1 MSLLSILL
9 FTLSSLLPSAQK
21 AEIVFAGD
29 AMQHKAQLDAAYD
42 RNDKSYNYH
51 DCFIDIEP
59 YLTTADYAV
68 VNLETPV
75 GVRPYTGYPCFSAP
89 ESYVDA
95 LAFAGFDMML
105 TANNHTLDKR
115 DRGLLKTLDA
125 LDSRQLAHL
134 GTYRNKS
141 ERDSLSPLI
150 VPIKGFKVAFLNYT
164 YGTNGIE
171 IQGEPIVNYIN
182 REKIRDEIRQS
193 RKEGAE
199 IVVVCLH
206 WGNEYELLPTKSQIS
221 LAEFLSEQGVDAII
235 GSHPHVI
242 QPMEM
247 RTNSD
252 GKPMLLVYS
261 LGNFISNMK
270 TRDTRGGAMVRMT
283 LSRDSLGKA
292 QVEGANYRLVFTIPG
307 NAGDNYKVVPVEQM
321 NHPLWKSHA
330 GAFERS
336 AENIFRKHN
345 KNVPRDTV
353 PIISKKI
360 TGAEI
365 FLRKRFCEL
374 QK

>member
-9 FTLSSLLPSAQK
+9 FTLSSLLPSTQK
-21 AEIVFAGD
+21 VEIVFAGD
-29 AMQHKAQLDAAYD
+29 AMQHKAQLEAAHD
-42 RNDKSYNYH
+42 RSDGSYNYH
-51 DCFIDIEP
+51 ECFIDIEP
-59 YLTTADYAV
+59 YITASDYAV

-115 DRGLLKTLDA
+115 DRGLLKTLDI
-125 LDSRQLAHL
+125 LDARRLDHL
-134 GTYRNKS
+134 GTYRNK
-141 ERDSLSPLI
+141 EEHDSLSPMI

-171 IQGEPIVNYIN
+171 IQGKPIVNYID
-182 REKIRDEIRQS
+182 REKIRKEINTARE
-193 RKEGAE
+193 KGAE
-199 IVVVCLH
+199 IVIVCLH
-206 WGNEYELLPTKSQIS
+206 WGNEYELLPTKSQVS
-221 LAEFLSEQGVDAII
+221 LAEFLSEQGVDAVI

-247 RTNSD
+247 RTNAN
-252 GKPMLLVYS
+252 GRQMLLVYS

-270 TRDTRGGAMVRMT
+270 TRDTRGGAMVKMT
-283 LSRDSLGKA
+283 LSRDSIGKA
-292 QVEGANYRLVFTIPG
+292 QVESASYRLVFTLPG
-307 NAGDNYKVVPVEQM
+307 NSKTNYKVVPVEHM
-321 NHPLWKSHA
+321 NHPDWKGHTK
-330 GAFERS
+330 AFERS

-345 KNVPRDTV
+345 IDVPRDTLPLV
-353 PIISKKI
+353 NKKI
-360 TGAEI
+360 TDAEI
-365 FLRKRFCEL
+365 FLRKKFCDS

>member
-1 MSLLSILL
+1 MTLLSILL
-9 FTLSSLLPSAQK
+9 FTLSSLLPSMQK

-42 RNDKSYNYH
+42 IADRSYNYN
-51 DCFIDIEP
+51 DCFVDIEP
-59 YLTTADYAV
+59 YITSADYAV

-75 GVRPYTGYPCFSAP
+75 GIRPYSGYPCFSAP

-115 DRGLLKTLDA
+115 DKGLLKTLDV
-125 LDSRQLAHL
+125 LDAHQLAHL
-134 GTYRNKS
+134 GTYRTKT
-141 ERDSLSPLI
+141 ERDSVSPMI
-150 VPIKGFKVAFLNYT
+150 VPINGFKVAFINYT
-164 YGTNGIE
+164 YGTNGIT
-171 IQGEPIVNYIN
+171 IQGAPIVNYIN
-182 REKIRDEIRQS
+182 RGKLREEIS
-193 RKEGAE
+193 EARKEGAE

-206 WGNEYELLPTKSQIS
+206 WGNEYELLPTKGQAS
-221 LAEFLSEQGVDAII
+221 LAEFLSSLGVDAII

-247 RTNSD
+247 RTNVD

-270 TRDTRGGAMVRMT
+270 TRDTRGGAMVKMT
-283 LSRDSLGKA
+283 LSRDSIGNARIEKA
-292 QVEGANYRLVFTIPG
+292 SYRLIFTIPG
-307 NAGDNYKVVPVEQM
+307 KRGTNYKVVPLEQM
-321 NHPLWKSHA
+321 DDPAWDGNAK
-330 GAFERS
+330 AFERS

-345 KNVPRDTV
+345 KDVPRDTL
-353 PIISKKI
+353 PIVNKKI
-360 TGAEI
+360 TAAEI